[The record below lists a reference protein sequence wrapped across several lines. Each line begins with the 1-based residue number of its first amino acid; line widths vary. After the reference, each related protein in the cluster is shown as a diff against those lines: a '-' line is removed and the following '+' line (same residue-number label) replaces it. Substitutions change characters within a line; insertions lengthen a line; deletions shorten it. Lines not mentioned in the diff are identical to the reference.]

1 AAYACTWESMIGAE
15 EAPLGRGC
23 ASACVRRSSTGPAV
37 ASATPTCST
46 VRRSISLSPG
56 LDCLAISLSIALQ
69 DSRGSDPLRQCS
81 VRRAPVKATGPCA
94 PGTPLRPIAS
104 VRGAAPAAALPSV
117 AGGRGIVNAFG
128 PPRHLERLLRWFGQA
143 APRRVQL
150 VVPCLSRAIAR
161 RLSKVT
167 VITTRDHFPC
177 RAIARRLSRVNTG
190 GNATFQRIE

>member
-1 AAYACTWESMIGAE
+1 GVFAAYACTWESMIGTE

-23 ASACVRRSSTGPAV
+23 ASACVRCSSTGPAV

-81 VRRAPVKATGPCA
+81 VCWAPVKATGPCA
-94 PGTPLRPIAS
+94 PGTPLRPIAR

-117 AGGRGIVNAFG
+117 AGGRGMVNAFC
-128 PPRHLERLLRWFGQA
+128 PPRHLERLLRLFGQA
-143 APRRVQL
+143 APRRVQRVVL
-150 VVPCLSRAIAR
+150 VNWVKVGTQILDWGILVRTFSQKIFGR
-161 RLSKVT
+161 RCGLIS
-167 VITTRDHFPC
+167 D
-177 RAIARRLSRVNTG
+177 
-190 GNATFQRIE
+190 